1 MKEEVDY
8 KRRLL
13 SLIEDINNLKEFAS
27 MQNLK
32 GGFRVETIERSTVSS
47 KGQTDS
53 IDTIIHFDDIGTL
66 SFIRS
71 LAEVD
76 KDCDIPR
83 SIFEKNHWEQVYNDF
98 LMYLIFAKDNKDES
112 LIDPSNGEVIRC
124 VPVRTL
130 LKEGYKNN

>member
-32 GGFRVETIERSTVSS
+32 GGFRVETIERNTVSS

-53 IDTIIHFDDIGTL
+53 IDTIIHFDDISTL
-66 SFIRS
+66 SFIRVS
-71 LAEVD
+71 SENF
-76 KDCDIPR
+76 CNITG
-83 SIFEKNHWEQVYNDF
+83 HWKQVYNDF

-112 LIDPSNGEVIRC
+112 LIDPGNGEVIRC
-124 VPVRTL
+124 VSVRTL
-130 LKEGYKNN
+130 LKEGYKK

>member
-8 KRRLL
+8 KQRLL
-13 SLIEDINNLKEFAS
+13 KLIEDINNLKEFAF

-32 GGFRVETIERSTVSS
+32 GRFRVETIERSTVSS

-53 IDTIIHFDDIGTL
+53 IDTIIHFDDISTL
-66 SFIRS
+66 SFIRVS
-71 LAEVD
+71 SENF
-76 KDCDIPR
+76 CNITG
-83 SIFEKNHWEQVYNDF
+83 HWKQVYNDF

-124 VPVRTL
+124 VPIRKL
-130 LKEGYKNN
+130 LKEGYKK

>member
-53 IDTIIHFDDIGTL
+53 IDTIIHFDDISTL
-66 SFIRS
+66 SFIRVS
-71 LAEVD
+71 SENFCNIAG
-76 KDCDIPR
+76 
-83 SIFEKNHWEQVYNDF
+83 HWKQVYNDF
-98 LMYLIFAKDNKDES
+98 LMYLIFAKDNKNET

-124 VPVRTL
+124 VPVRIL
-130 LKEGYKNN
+130 LKEGYKK

>member
-1 MKEEVDY
+1 MKEEVCY
-8 KRRLL
+8 KQRLL
-13 SLIEDINNLKEFAS
+13 KLIEDINNLKEFAS

-32 GGFRVETIERSTVSS
+32 GGFRVETIERSTISS

-53 IDTIIHFDDIGTL
+53 IDTIIHFDDISTL
-66 SFIRS
+66 SFIRVS
-71 LAEVD
+71 SENF
-76 KDCDIPR
+76 CNITG
-83 SIFEKNHWEQVYNDF
+83 HWKQVYNDF

>member
-1 MKEEVDY
+1 MKKEVDY
-8 KRRLL
+8 KQQLL
-13 SLIEDINNLKEFAS
+13 DLIEGINSLKEFAS

-32 GGFRVETIERSTVSS
+32 GEFRVETIERSTVSS

-53 IDTIIHFDDIGTL
+53 IDTVIHFDDISTL
-66 SFIRS
+66 SFIRVS
-71 LAEVD
+71 SENFCNITD
-76 KDCDIPR
+76 
-83 SIFEKNHWEQVYNDF
+83 HWKQAYNDF

-124 VPVRTL
+124 VQVRTL